1 MQSEVITTLLIG
13 RTTES
18 RIIGNQ
24 LQRTGNFSTGDCNIF
39 LQICCGFT
47 EQFRLTVRRFNR
59 ETR

>member
-1 MQSEVITTLLIG
+1 MQSEIVTTLLIG
-13 RTTES
+13 RTAES
-18 RIIGNQ
+18 RVIGDQ
-24 LQRTGNFSTGDCNIF
+24 LQRTGNFSTGDCNIL